1 MESFEMCPKFES
13 AFQLLGKRWN
23 GLIIRVLLSGPS
35 RFKDISANIPSM
47 SDKML
52 VDRLKQLE
60 EMGVVE
66 RHVYPET
73 PVRIEYELSKKGR
86 ALEPALDE
94 IQSWAEQWM
103 DQPETADPA
112 AASTGT

>member
-1 MESFEMCPKFES
+1 MVKMNLCPKFET

-23 GLIIRVLLSGPS
+23 GLIIRVLLKGPV
-35 RFKDISANIPSM
+35 RFRDISANIPGM

-60 EMGVVE
+60 AAGVV
-66 RHVYPET
+66 RRNVYPET
-73 PVRIEYELSKKGR
+73 PVRIEYQLTDKGK

-94 IQSWAEQWM
+94 IQAWAEQWM
-103 DQPETADPA
+103 D
-112 AASTGT
+112 

>member
-1 MESFEMCPKFES
+1 MVKMNLCPKFET

-23 GLIIRVLLSGPS
+23 GLIIRVLLKGPV
-35 RFKDISANIPSM
+35 RFRDISANIPGM

-60 EMGVVE
+60 AAGVVK
-66 RHVYPET
+66 RKVYPET
-73 PVRIEYELSKKGR
+73 PVRIEYQLTDKGK

-94 IQSWAEQWM
+94 IQAWAEHWM
-103 DQPETADPA
+103 D
-112 AASTGT
+112 

>member
-1 MESFEMCPKFES
+1 MEDLTMCPKFET

-23 GLIIRVLLSGPS
+23 GLIIRVLLHGPS
-35 RFKDISANIPSM
+35 RFRDISSHIPNM

-60 EMGVVE
+60 INGIIQ
-66 RHVYPET
+66 RKVYPET
-73 PVRIEYELSKKGR
+73 PVRIEYQLTSKGR

-94 IQSWAEQWM
+94 IQSWAENWVENET
-103 DQPETADPA
+103 PEPVENQ
-112 AASTGT
+112 

>member
-1 MESFEMCPKFES
+1 MEELAMCPKFES

-23 GLIIRVLLSGPS
+23 GLIIRVLLHGPA
-35 RFKDISANIPSM
+35 RFRDISTNIPNM

-60 EMGVVE
+60 EIGVVE
-66 RHVYPET
+66 RNVYPET
-73 PVRIEYELSKKGR
+73 PVRIEYQLSDKGR

-94 IQSWAEQWM
+94 IQAWAEAWVEGDTPQ
-103 DQPETADPA
+103 EAVTK
-112 AASTGT
+112 

>member
-1 MESFEMCPKFES
+1 MVKMNLCPKFET

-23 GLIIRVLLSGPS
+23 GLIIRVLLNGPV
-35 RFKDISANIPSM
+35 RFRDISANIPGM

-60 EMGVVE
+60 AAGVVK
-66 RHVYPET
+66 RKVYPET
-73 PVRIEYELSKKGR
+73 PVRIEYQLTDKGK

-94 IQSWAEQWM
+94 IQAWAEHWM
-103 DQPETADPA
+103 D
-112 AASTGT
+112 